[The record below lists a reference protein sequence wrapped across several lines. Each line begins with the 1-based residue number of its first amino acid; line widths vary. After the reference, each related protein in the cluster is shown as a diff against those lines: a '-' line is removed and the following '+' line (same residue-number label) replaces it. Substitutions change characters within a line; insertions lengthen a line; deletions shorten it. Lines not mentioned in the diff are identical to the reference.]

1 MNLVTSFGHGLGG
14 AACLLAI
21 AVQSL
26 LVPVPTPRRRV
37 LAGALLL
44 GLALASQVVS
54 GGSDDPRAL
63 AISIGIL
70 SFGIALALS
79 QTRLVIWN
87 GGQALAPR
95 MASLCAGIVVLGLGL
110 NLAWPVIGIGAW
122 PTSLATVAGLTLAA
136 LVLAGVGKLGPVS
149 AGLRSLEAPRASR
162 LSATQPTS
170 DTGPVKWASGLHLM
184 GLIAALTVP
193 HLHLFLA
200 AILGGVLA
208 GMVLERLRGRS
219 SRWLFSLVPSLL
231 GFFLSWFLLTRV
243 AGEQSL
249 RLSELMDAPYS
260 PAFELL
266 AALLLGL
273 VAWSL
278 LGLWPWLFM
287 PVGPATPI
295 LGATLLV
302 RLIAP
307 VLPYGLHHWQ
317 PILYPL
323 VAVAAWHAAVVKRE
337 DESLTALASLGL
349 LSGERVAG
357 WAGVALVAAAILLRP
372 DGWSAKL
379 GRRWATAAVWMV
391 IPLATLLTLP
401 ILSAALTAQA
411 FYTTVTV
418 AGAAVALWRGPPPLS
433 GARVAA

>member
-26 LVPVPTPRRRV
+26 LVPAPTPRRRV

-44 GLALASQVVS
+44 GLALASQIVS
-54 GGSDDPRAL
+54 GGSDDPAAH

-70 SFGIALALS
+70 SFGVALALS
-79 QTRLVIWN
+79 QTGLVLWK
-87 GGQALAPR
+87 GGQALPTRIAT
-95 MASLCAGIVVLGLGL
+95 LCTGIVVLGLGL
-110 NLAWPVIGIGAW
+110 NLARPAIDIGAW
-122 PTSLATVAGLTLAA
+122 PTAATIAGLTLAA
-136 LVLAGVGKLGPVS
+136 LLLTSVTRLGPVS
-149 AGLRSLEAPRASR
+149 AGLRRLEAARSSSA
-162 LSATQPTS
+162 SATQAPS
-170 DTGPVKWASGLHLM
+170 DAGPVKWAASLHLM
-184 GLIAALTVP
+184 GVLAALTVP
-193 HLHLFLA
+193 HLHLYLA
-200 AILGGVLA
+200 AILCGVLGGA
-208 GMVLERLRGRS
+208 FLERLRGRS